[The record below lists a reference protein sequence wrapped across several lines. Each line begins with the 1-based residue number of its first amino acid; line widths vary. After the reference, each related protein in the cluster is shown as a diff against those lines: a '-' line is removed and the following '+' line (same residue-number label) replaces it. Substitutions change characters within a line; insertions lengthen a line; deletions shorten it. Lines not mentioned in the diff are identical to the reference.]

1 MMSEHQASACSSHT
15 HPFNADPMGSGLTFP
30 GPPEMVDGAKA
41 PKDMGVSHD
50 AQTPALNPNS
60 DGIPAIPDLLARDN
74 SSQPYPM
81 QDPLLP
87 LRVLQEHDAVWY
99 KRYTDR
105 VGGLEAN
112 LRLQSQQHHAEMVE
126 LFEKKSKEI
135 REQSAEI
142 IGLIVG
148 FSSLDFF

>member
-15 HPFNADPMGSGLTFP
+15 HPFNADPMGSGLMFP
-30 GPPEMVDGAKA
+30 GPPAMVDGAKA

-50 AQTPALNPNS
+50 TQTPALNPNS
-60 DGIPAIPDLLARDN
+60 HGIAAIPDLSARAD

-99 KRYTDR
+99 KRYNDR
-105 VGGLEAN
+105 VWTLEAN
-112 LRLQSQQHHAEMVE
+112 LRLRSQQHHAELLE
-126 LFEKKSKEI
+126 LHEKKSKEI

-142 IGLIVG
+142 VSLIVG
-148 FSSLDFF
+148 FSSPAFF